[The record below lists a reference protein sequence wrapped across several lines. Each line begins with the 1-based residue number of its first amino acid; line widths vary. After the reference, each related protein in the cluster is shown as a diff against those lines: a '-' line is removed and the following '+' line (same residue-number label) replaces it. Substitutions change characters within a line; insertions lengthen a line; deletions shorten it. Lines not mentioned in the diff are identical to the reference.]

1 MISKQILSIIAFVT
15 AFVLSS
21 AFAWLFI
28 DKSQTT
34 TNFTTFEI
42 RNVRCQQ
49 GSETRRAIENLLQQD
64 ISNGRERL
72 WRVNDSHHLSAK
84 SYYERYAESVERY
97 ADDSGSMRYSHLP
110 RDFQIRW
117 NEHMRAWRNYSNYLN
132 RTKNYSSENVDRYQD
147 KNEYLV
153 DINSTWYSVLRVGRK
168 YCAEVTE

>member
-1 MISKQILSIIAFVT
+1 MTSKQILSIFAFIT

-28 DKSQTT
+28 DKSQT
-34 TNFTTFEI
+34 NSSFTTFKV
-42 RNVRCQQ
+42 RNAGCQQ
-49 GSETRRAIENLLQQD
+49 DTGTKRSIERLLQQD

-72 WRVNDSHHLSAK
+72 WRANDSHHPSAK
-84 SYYERYAESVERY
+84 TPFERYAEAVEHY

-117 NEHMRAWRNYSNYLN
+117 NEHMRAWRDYSNYLN
-132 RTKNYSSENVDRYQD
+132 SSRNSSSEDRKYYQD
-147 KNEYLV
+147 RNEYLV

>member
-1 MISKQILSIIAFVT
+1 MRSKHILSIFAFIT

-28 DKSQTT
+28 DKSQTASS
-34 TNFTTFEI
+34 FVTFET

-49 GSETRRAIENLLQQD
+49 DTETQRAIEKLLQQD

-72 WRVNDSHHLSAK
+72 WRTSDADHPSAK
-84 SYYERYAESVERY
+84 TPFERYAEAVEHY

-117 NEHMRAWRNYSNYLN
+117 NEHMRAWRDYSNYLN
-132 RTKNYSSENVDRYQD
+132 RSKNSSSPDGDFYQD
-147 KNEYLV
+147 RNEYLV
-153 DINSTWYSVLRVGRK
+153 DINTTWYSVLRVGRK
-168 YCAEVTE
+168 YCAEVSE

>member
-1 MISKQILSIIAFVT
+1 MTSKQILSIFAFIT

-28 DKSQTT
+28 DKSQT
-34 TNFTTFEI
+34 NNSFATFNV
-42 RNVRCQQ
+42 RNARCQQ
-49 GSETRRAIENLLQQD
+49 DTETKLAIERLLQQD

-72 WRVNDSHHLSAK
+72 WRAKDSDHSSAK
-84 SYYERYAESVERY
+84 SPLEKYAEAVEHY
-97 ADDSGSMRYSHLP
+97 ADDSSSMRYSHLP

-117 NEHMRAWRNYSNYLN
+117 NEHMRAWRDYSNYLN
-132 RTKNYSSENVDRYQD
+132 GSKNSSFEDGDFYQD
-147 KNEYLV
+147 RNEYLV